1 MIGTAAIAL
10 TMVMVLV
17 IVYLRLGLRNS
28 LKREAQFIALWR
40 PILLEA
46 ISVDAPQAVP
56 ELGGRDQLLFLKLWS
71 YLQES
76 LRGAANDRLNELAR
90 QVHCDVAARNFLA
103 RGNRSER
110 LLAILTLG
118 HLRDQVSWENLAL
131 QATKADRLASIHAAR
146 ALIKIDP
153 LRGTEWLLP
162 LMLERRDWDITQVAN
177 FLGEARQ
184 AFWLQLA
191 TKILT
196 IDQSQWT
203 RALQLADALHLQLPL
218 KPMRVILANCKSV
231 TTLVAALHLASDAK
245 LLPSVRYCWQH
256 SDWRVRVE
264 VARFLGNFGEADD
277 IPLLQQSLHDGHWWV
292 RYQAARSLASLP
304 FFGYEQLH
312 ALGKKTADVLVLDM
326 LGHVLAEQ
334 HSPST

>member
-1 MIGTAAIAL
+1 MIGVSAIVL
-10 TMVMVLV
+10 TIVMILV
-17 IVYLRLGLRNS
+17 IVYLRLSLRKS

-46 ISVDAPQAVP
+46 ISADTPQTVP
-56 ELGGRDQLLFLKLWS
+56 EFDSRDQLLFLKLWS

-76 LRGAANDRLNELAR
+76 LRGTANDRLNALAR
-90 QVHCDVAARNFLA
+90 QVHCAVAARNFLA
-103 RGNRSER
+103 HGNRSER

-118 HLRDQVSWENLAL
+118 HLRDQLSWESLAL
-131 QATKADRLASIHAAR
+131 QATQPDRLASIHAAR
-146 ALIKIDP
+146 ALIRIDP

-162 LMLERRDWDITQVAN
+162 LMLARRDWDISQIAN
-177 FLGEARQ
+177 FLDEARQ

-203 RALQLADALHLQLPL
+203 RALQLADALQLQLPL
-218 KPMRVILANCKSV
+218 KAMRFILAHCKSV

-245 LLPSVRYCWQH
+245 LLPFVRHCGQH

-264 VARFLGNFGEADD
+264 VARFLGDFGEADD
-277 IPLLQQSLHDGHWWV
+277 IPLLQQSLHDAHWWV

-304 FFGYEQLH
+304 FFGYEQLQ
-312 ALGKKTADVLVLDM
+312 ALSKKTADVLVLKM
-326 LGHVLAEQ
+326 LSHVLAEQ
-334 HSPST
+334 RSPAT